1 LVEGKVSH
9 KANKANRTENI
20 KKAIEGKSF
29 MRDLLRFHH
38 N

>member
-20 KKAIEGKSF
+20 KKAIAEISF
-29 MRDLLRFHH
+29 ITLSSSM
-38 N
+38 